1 MFLPLRQNIAHLDTN
16 ALGEA
21 AKKDALAALVLSC
34 KVLFALCKSAR
45 SESPQGARV
54 LEVMA
59 SLLGAQAG
67 QQPQVSPVDMM
78 VAEMKGMA
86 DIFFR
91 MQASC
96 YNKCIASVKDEKLS
110 VGEMSCVDR
119 CVNKFMD
126 VHSKVGA
133 ELQAF
138 QAQQAQAP
146 ASTE

>member
-1 MFLPLRQNIAHLDTN
+1 MLLEPWCRLANCSSLFEDLCSNRL
-16 ALGEA
+16 EA
-21 AKKDALAALVLSC
+21 IVHK
-34 KVLFALCKSAR
+34 AR
-45 SESPQGARV
+45 ARV

-96 YNKCIASVKDEKLS
+96 YNKCIASVKEEKLS

-138 QAQQAQAP
+138 QAQQVQAP